1 MPTTLSGR
9 GGKQRRGPS
18 SAADSSRAAD
28 VSSATL
34 GTTNAGDRARDR
46 VALRDLLAE
55 VRGCRFCADLPLG
68 PRPVLR
74 ASATAKLL
82 IVGQAPGTRVH
93 ASGIPWDDPSG
104 DRLRDWLGLDRATFY
119 DESRIAIVP
128 MGLCYPGR
136 GRAGD
141 LPPRPECAPR
151 WHGRILAQLP
161 ALELTLLVGRY
172 AQNYYL
178 GADPGSL
185 AARIRDW
192 PVLAAQQLPLVHPSP
207 RNRRWL
213 KTNPWFEAEVIPVYR
228 RRVAACLSIAHR

>member
-1 MPTTLSGR
+1 
-9 GGKQRRGPS
+9 
-18 SAADSSRAAD
+18 
-28 VSSATL
+28 
-34 GTTNAGDRARDR
+34 
-46 VALRDLLAE
+46 
-55 VRGCRFCADLPLG
+55 
-68 PRPVLR
+68 LR

-82 IVGQAPGTRVH
+82 IVGQAPGARVH

-104 DRLRDWLGLDRATFY
+104 DRLRDWLGLERATFY

-172 AQNYYL
+172 AQDYYL
-178 GADPGSL
+178 GADRGSV

-192 PVLAAQQLPLVHPSP
+192 PVVAAQQLPLVHPSP

-213 KTNPWFEAEVIPVYR
+213 KANPWFEAEVVPVYR
-228 RRVAACLSIAHR
+228 RRVAACLSITHR